1 MLYLETKEI
10 CLCWPVSLC
19 QKSIPHWGFVIIPK
33 FLLYYTFLNVCNP
46 LKWRLRNSEIK
57 EPSCGKSFICW
68 LQKHLK
74 FFFTAKVFCFF
85 VFFFFFPFFPITVAY
100 ETLSICWDL
109 NAERQWTLLNFHWET
124 ALQECH
130 AITFCCRIQ
139 ISSIY
144 EYKSQTILQGLS

>member
-33 FLLYYTFLNVCNP
+33 FLLYFTFLNVCNP
-46 LKWRLRNSEIK
+46 LKWRLGNSEIK

-74 FFFTAKVFCFF
+74 FFFTAKVFFLFF
-85 VFFFFFPFFPITVAY
+85 SFFFPFFSNY
-100 ETLSICWDL
+100 
-109 NAERQWTLLNFHWET
+109 
-124 ALQECH
+124 
-130 AITFCCRIQ
+130 
-139 ISSIY
+139 SSIWDIKHLLRFKCWKTVNTT
-144 EYKSQTILQGLS
+144 EFPLRNCTSRMSCNNILL